1 MCVMGMAG
9 CSHKLAAPVH
19 AEQSGSEQQKVS
31 TADSVRAASQP
42 SQQAF
47 TVIPAPHSVFIVGRG
62 IKLNIDYGDNDPEAV
77 NLFAGKIADYL
88 NSLGDNPE
96 FSEAK

>member
-1 MCVMGMAG
+1 MCVMGMAVM
-9 CSHKLAAPVH
+9 SIPA
-19 AEQSGSEQQKVS
+19 QK
-31 TADSVRAASQP
+31 AK
-42 SQQAF
+42 AF
-47 TVIPAPHSVFIVGRG
+47 TIVKHAHSVQIVGRG
-62 IKLNIDYGDNDPEAV
+62 IKLTADYADNDPEAV